1 MASRPSQQ
9 TIRFQRDSGVS
20 ISSFV
25 ALSLLLVVP
34 ACAIGRLATFADWR
48 IVAGLPLAVSLLTY
62 ILYWSDKRR
71 AQTGEWRISERTLHM
86 AEAAGGWPGAFLA
99 QRTFRHKISKTSYQ
113 AAFWFIVL
121 SHEFVAL
128 DFLLDWKLA
137 RDVFR
142 FVKSQT
148 A

>member
-1 MASRPSQQ
+1 
-9 TIRFQRDSGVS
+9 
-20 ISSFV
+20 
-25 ALSLLLVVP
+25 
-34 ACAIGRLATFADWR
+34 
-48 IVAGLPLAVSLLTY
+48 
-62 ILYWSDKRR
+62 
-71 AQTGEWRISERTLHM
+71 M